1 MVQRKSPEKTTDITT
16 NIAKQSSD
24 IDVNKYS
31 KVNVG
36 NKAEN
41 NTSQNFFT
49 KDKYENSMILGL
61 AVLVILAF
69 IVAVVVMMTVK
80 KVEIGQVERNR
91 IYGVYYYPDG
101 SRRQNVQ
108 EVVDHNDEYN
118 MNTRQATLTDR
129 NSQYSQGEDN
139 VVEIDSDYARL

>member
-1 MVQRKSPEKTTDITT
+1 
-16 NIAKQSSD
+16 
-24 IDVNKYS
+24 
-31 KVNVG
+31 
-36 NKAEN
+36 
-41 NTSQNFFT
+41 
-49 KDKYENSMILGL
+49 MILGL

-80 KVEIGQVERNR
+80 KVEIGQVERNS